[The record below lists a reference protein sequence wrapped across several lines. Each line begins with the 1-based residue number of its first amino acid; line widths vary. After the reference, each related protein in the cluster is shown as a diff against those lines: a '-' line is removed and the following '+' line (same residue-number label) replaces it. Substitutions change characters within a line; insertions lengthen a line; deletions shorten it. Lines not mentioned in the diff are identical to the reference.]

1 MKNLTVIDKNNI
13 VKKRLV
19 HSLVRYLSK
28 EIGFEIEELQ
38 INFVSNEEI
47 LELNKKYLSHNYN
60 TDIITFEYS
69 RNFQK
74 IDGEIFIS
82 VDEALNNS
90 KRFKETFENE
100 LKRLIIHGILH
111 LTGYD
116 DKKESDKKIMKRME
130 NRLLSN
136 NKFTLL

>member
-1 MKNLTVIDKNNI
+1 MNYLSVIDKKNI
-13 VKKRLV
+13 IAKKSV
-19 HSLVRYLSK
+19 HAFVSYLSK
-28 EIGFEIEELQ
+28 EIGFKIGALQ
-38 INFVSNEEI
+38 INFLSNEEI
-47 LELNKKYLSHNYN
+47 LELNKRYLSHNYH

-69 RNFQK
+69 KNFQK

-90 KRFKETFENE
+90 KRYNETFENE

-116 DKKESDKKIMKRME
+116 DKKGNDKKIMKRME

-136 NKFTLL
+136 NNFTLL

>member
-1 MKNLTVIDKNNI
+1 MKNLSVIDKKNTI
-13 VKKRLV
+13 AKRSVHALV
-19 HSLVRYLSK
+19 SYLSK
-28 EIGFEIEELQ
+28 EIGFKIGALQ
-38 INFVSNEEI
+38 INFLSNEEI

-90 KRFKETFENE
+90 KRYKETFENE

-116 DKKESDKKIMKRME
+116 DKNENDKKIMKRME
-130 NRLLSN
+130 NQLLSN
-136 NKFTLL
+136 NNFTLL